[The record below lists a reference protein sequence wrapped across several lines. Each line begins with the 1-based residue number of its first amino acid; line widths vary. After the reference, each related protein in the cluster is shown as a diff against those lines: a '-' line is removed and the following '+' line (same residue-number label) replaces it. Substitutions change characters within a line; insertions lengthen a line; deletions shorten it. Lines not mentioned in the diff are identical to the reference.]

1 MMRAILA
8 GLICL
13 LFAGPLS
20 AEVKIQEVTSPGGLK
35 AWLVEEHGIPFTALE
50 LRFRG
55 GTSVDAP
62 GKRGAVMLMAGLLE
76 EGAADLDAQGFA
88 EARESLAAK
97 YSFDADADSV
107 SISAQFLTENR
118 DQAVDLLRKALVEPR
133 FEQSAVD
140 RVRGQILS
148 IIQSQATDPQDIASE
163 TYNHIAFGDHPYG
176 SSDLGT
182 LESVKA
188 LTRDDVVAAKAA
200 SMAKDQLYISAVGD
214 ITPEQLGALMD
225 HLLGDLPAKGAPQ
238 PGDATL
244 NLNGGITVVPFET
257 PQSVIIFGQKGLK
270 LTDPDYYS
278 AFVLNQI
285 IGGSGF
291 TARLMNEV
299 REKRGLTYG
308 VSSSLMSMDHAQT
321 WQGGLASDNRKAAE
335 AIKVIRDVWSG
346 VAKTGVTEAELDAAK
361 TYMTGSYPLRFDGND
376 NIASILVG
384 MQMEGLP
391 IDYVSHRNEKIEA
404 VTLADVN
411 RVAGTLMTPDKL
423 TFVVV
428 GKPEGVTTRP

>member
-1 MMRAILA
+1 MMRAIFA

-148 IIQSQATDPQDIASE
+148 IIQSHATDPQDIASE

-176 SSDLGT
+176 TSDLGT
-182 LESVKA
+182 MESVKA

-200 SMAKDQLYISAVGD
+200 SMAKDQLYVSAVGD

-225 HLLGDLPAKGAPQ
+225 RLLGDLPAKGAPQ

-278 AFVLNQI
+278 TFVLNQI

-391 IDYVSHRNEKIEA
+391 IDYVSHRNAKIEA

-428 GKPEGVTTRP
+428 GKPEGVTTGP